1 MTLGKA
7 KLPSPAV
14 LLAAFAGAVLLLAP
28 VSSLA
33 TDDHH
38 LGTDNLLSEAAGLL
52 PQVPNN
58 AAANGAVPD
67 RATKGE
73 WSAIIPWAPHI
84 PVSAAVL
91 ADGRLLTFSSSE
103 RTTFPNTLQRTFAAV
118 WNPET
123 GVFTEI
129 NNPRHDMFCGGLA
142 LLPDGRLLVN
152 GGNGNQ
158 GTTAFSSLFDW
169 RTNEWSAAQTM
180 PQGRWYNT
188 SVALPNGSVFTAG
201 GNGGGQGVGTID
213 LWRAATGW
221 RRMSGIPWADVVKAP
236 VPNSNEPNW
245 HPFLLVAPDGRIA
258 HFGPHHDL
266 NWLSPEGTGSL
277 AAAGAALPGT
287 HYPKQGIWAMYDV
300 GKVLVAG
307 GLKAVDNW
315 DVVTH
320 SFTVDL
326 NGSTPTVATV
336 APMANA
342 RAFANSVILPNGEV
356 MVIGGSTAGLFGS
369 DAGTI
374 YTPEIWN
381 PATQQWRAVAN
392 AAVPRNYHSLALLLP
407 DGRVWS
413 GGGGLYG
420 DLAVDHQDA
429 QIYTPAPLFNADG
442 SAAAR
447 PQITTAPDRIGPG
460 AVFTVTATPGVQYF
474 SFIRLAA
481 QTHSVSTDLRHLRF
495 SHTATAAGQ
504 YALTAPPSINVLTPG
519 YWMLFAVN
527 GNGVWSPSRI
537 IQVTNDTLPVVTNPG
552 SQNVGAG
559 QAVSLPISAS
569 VSGGGNLGYSAT
581 GLPAGLGID
590 TVTGV
595 ISGRVNAAPGT
606 YRSTVAA
613 TSGVAS
619 ASVSF
624 NWTVVQPN
632 TGSGQILREWWTN
645 IDGGTLLELRIS
657 PSYPGTPKGREF
669 ITSFDTP
676 QNWGEQT
683 GQRVRG
689 FLKVPVT
696 GQYRFFLSSDDQ
708 SSLLL
713 STDENPANA
722 VSIAFQPDWTP
733 PHTWNWY
740 PEQASALITLSAGQR
755 YYIEA
760 IVKERTSDDH
770 LAVGWQKPG
779 DTDISVIDGS
789 HLMPY
794 LPAQNPALVWSFD
807 EAAWNGTTGEV
818 QASVAGVYRHAGTA
832 TGGAVTTAADPALSG
847 NFGTGRSG
855 MFNGASQSVVVPYH
869 ANLNPADL
877 TLGVWVRFDGAVG
890 SEACILTSREPSGYG
905 YGLWIGADG
914 RLQFRT
920 GGSNS
925 YLIGPANAAIVPGQ
939 WTHIAASFD
948 TTDTR
953 SRVGV
958 RRLYVNGLVVAED
971 SEKYRPN
978 PSQPLYIAT
987 SGIAGAGAAFFKGTL
1002 DEVTLHH
1009 SPLCAE
1015 DILAMATLR
1024 HVIAVVNLPP
1034 QVASPGAQTSLV
1046 GESVSLA
1053 MWASDPENDALTF
1066 SAAGLPAGLV
1076 INAASGVISGTATT
1090 AGTSNV
1096 TVSVTDGN
1104 SAPATASFTW
1114 TVAPP
1119 LTLQAITAMPQP
1131 TGAGQTFTAK
1141 SLNGFN
1147 PRYKWNFGDG
1157 TPETEWSSSLS
1168 VSHTY
1173 ARPGRY
1179 LVTLTATDDS
1189 GILLTTSFYQSVHAA
1204 LTARKPA
1211 VSASIA
1217 YEDLST
1223 GNDRLWVVNPD
1234 NNSVSAFDV
1243 VTRVRY
1249 AEIAVGTN
1257 PRALAF
1263 APDGRLWVCNHESA
1277 TISIIDPATKAVVK
1291 TVALQGGARP
1301 FGIVFDSVSASAWV
1315 ALEALGRVVRLS
1327 ASTAVQMGMVDAG
1340 GPVRHLSLAAD
1351 GTRLYAT
1358 RFITPRVPGE
1368 ESATPV
1374 LTGSGGQV
1382 VVIKTSTLAVERTI
1396 LLNPSTAADTETSA
1410 RGLPNYLGAAAISP
1424 DGLSAWVPSKQDNIQ
1439 RGTLR
1444 DGLPLN
1450 HETTVRAIVS
1460 RIDLA
1465 TQAEHQA
1472 SRIDIDNAGM
1482 PSAAAYDPWGMYL
1495 FTALEASREVAIL
1508 DAWTHQEI
1516 IRFPTGRAPQG
1527 LVLSPDG
1534 LTLYVQNFMDRTVSV
1549 HDVSAII
1556 RGGVAAPIMRS
1567 TLLMITTEALAAK
1580 VLQGKKLFYDAQD
1593 PRLALQEYMSCASCH
1608 NDGGH
1613 DGRVWDMTGFGE
1625 GLRNTITL
1633 KGHGS
1638 HGSLHWSGNFDQV
1651 QDFEN
1656 QIRNFA
1662 GGSGLITSGM
1672 PNPPLGASN
1681 AGRSADLDALA
1692 EYVGSLSMNGT
1703 SPARTT
1709 SGGLTTDA
1717 TEGEKIFRVQNCAA
1731 CHGGVNFTSSAL
1743 DVFANIGT
1751 IKPSS
1756 GKRLGAPLT
1765 GLDVPTLRGVWATAP
1780 YLHDGSAAT
1789 LSDAIKAHQGLNLST
1804 TDLAKLTAYVASL
1817 DDAPAIAPLPFTL
1830 GLSTPA
1836 TPVSGP
1842 FTVTAIFNTA
1852 ATGFVVGDIIVTNGT
1867 KSAFTGSGRSYSFL
1881 VTPTALG
1888 PVSISVPAG
1897 AANDA
1902 AGLGN
1907 LASNVLSVLHADT
1920 TPPTVALSTPTSSVS
1935 APFAVTATFSE
1946 EVTGLQA
1953 AEFSV
1958 TNGSIT
1964 ALSSTGA
1971 IWSATVTPTA
1981 AGIVTVGLPANA
1993 AQDASSNGN
2002 TASNTLTIAYAPPVA
2017 ANGISAD
2024 YHIGKNFEQL
2034 ALSRVD
2040 ANIDF
2045 MWDDAPA
2052 AGLPADGFSVRWQG
2066 SIVPTATGTFDFI
2079 TRSDDGVRLWL
2090 NGVLVIDNWSDH
2102 GETWDTATLNLTAGV
2117 PVTVKMEFYE
2127 NTGGAMARLFW
2138 DGPGAAFV
2146 AVPAS
2151 AFRPQ
2156 AGTGSANGLQARNS
2170 LAPVSTGISTLQST
2184 PSASTSA
2191 TTSNGLADAGLQI
2204 VQRDHAAVDA
2214 VLVRSA
2220 AQGTLTL
2227 ETSSDLVNWS
2237 RIAVIPTLVNIG
2249 GGLERVTWPNL
2260 QNVSGLSLARG
2271 IVRTRVLQSWGGSL
2285 IGQPVGWQQLISR
2298 SGVQSCGINLTHPAV
2313 YNGTVDAATAT
2324 GVVITG
2330 QAGLAARLDNARA
2343 YYLEI
2348 LTGPQAGHRVDV
2360 QAITAAACELATAS
2374 ANNTTAPAA
2383 IDWTTV
2389 TVALRPHVTLGDVF
2403 DTTRFQASAS
2413 PTTADQVLFHNGT
2426 TYDTFW
2432 LFNDGSQR
2440 RWLLNGDTSFA
2451 DMGSKVIP
2459 PGTGLMLQI
2468 AATGPQ
2474 PVIFTG
2480 SVRTTA
2486 FVRVLPASNGYS
2498 LLANPWPVSTT
2509 PAFAGMTGAS
2519 FIPGATV
2526 AAADQIQLWAGDA
2539 SPTANGGYTGY
2550 WLSKPAGQTSATWLS
2565 TTGNTNASQNNAPL
2579 LSAGRATFL
2588 KTRAVANRAVWVIP
2602 AP

>member
-1 MTLGKA
+1 MPAGMTLEKA
-7 KLPSPAV
+7 KTSLQAAF
-14 LLAAFAGAVLLLAP
+14 LATFAGALSLLTPLA
-28 VSSLA
+28 SKA
-33 TDDHH
+33 TDDHD
-38 LGTDNLLSEAAGLL
+38 LGADSLLSEAAGLL
-52 PQVPNN
+52 PLVQNN
-58 AAANGAVPD
+58 VAAAPAAD

-152 GGNGNQ
+152 GGNGSQ

-201 GNGGGQGVGTID
+201 GNGGGQGAGTLD

-221 RRMSGIPWADVVKAP
+221 RRMSGIPWATIVKAP

-315 DVVTH
+315 DVVTS

-326 NGSTPTVATV
+326 NGSTPAVASV

-356 MVIGGSTAGLFGS
+356 MVVGGSTAGIFGS
-369 DAGTI
+369 DAGTV

-381 PATQQWRAVAN
+381 PTSRQWRAVAD

-420 DLAVDHQDA
+420 DLKVDHQDA

-474 SFIRLAA
+474 SFIRMAA
-481 QTHSVSTDLRHLRF
+481 QTHSVSTDMRHVRLPH
-495 SHTATAAGQ
+495 SVTGAGR
-504 YALTAPPSINVLTPG
+504 YALTAHSSINVLTPG

-527 GNGVWSPSRI
+527 ASGAWSPSRI
-537 IQVTNDTLPVVTNPG
+537 IQVTNATLPVVTNPG
-552 SQNVGAG
+552 TQTVDQAS
-559 QAVSLPISAS
+559 AVSLPINAS
-569 VSGGGNLGYSAT
+569 VGGGTLGYTAT
-581 GLPAGLGID
+581 GLPAGLGINS
-590 TVTGV
+590 TTGV
-595 ISGRVNAAPGT
+595 ISGNANVPPGT
-606 YRSTVAA
+606 YRSTVVV
-613 TSGVAS
+613 TSGSLS

-624 NWTVVQPN
+624 NWNVVLPN
-632 TGSGQILREWWTN
+632 SGSGQILREWWTE
-645 IDGGTLLELRIS
+645 IDGGTVLELRIDRR
-657 PSYPGTPKGREF
+657 YPGMPKGREM

-683 GQRVRG
+683 AQRVRG

-740 PEQASALITLSAGQR
+740 PDQASALITLTAGKR

-779 DTDISVIDGS
+779 DTGISIIDGS
-789 HLMPY
+789 YLSPY

-818 QASVAGVYRHAGTA
+818 QASVAGVYRLAGTA
-832 TGGAVTTAADPALSG
+832 TGGAVTTATNPALSG
-847 NFGTGRSG
+847 AFGTARSG
-855 MFNGASQSVVVPYH
+855 VFSGTAQSVVVPYN
-869 ANLNPADL
+869 ANLNPSDL
-877 TLGVWVRFDGAVG
+877 TLGVWVRFDGTLG
-890 SEACILTSREPSGYG
+890 SAACILTSQEPSGYG

-925 YLIGPANAAIVPGQ
+925 YLMGPAASAIVPGQ
-939 WTHIAASFD
+939 WTHIAATFD

-953 SRVGV
+953 TRLGV
-958 RRLYVNGLVVAED
+958 RRLYVNGLLVAED
-971 SEKYRPN
+971 NEKYRPN
-978 PSQPLYIAT
+978 PTLPFYVGT
-987 SGIAGAGAAFFKGTL
+987 SGVAGAGAGFFKGAL

-1015 DILAMATLR
+1015 DVLAMSTLR
-1024 HVIAVVNLPP
+1024 HFMSVANQAP
-1034 QVASPGAQTSLV
+1034 QIASPGVQTSLV
-1046 GESVSLA
+1046 GEIVSLPVSA
-1053 MWASDPENDALTF
+1053 IDPENNALTF
-1066 SAAGLPAGLV
+1066 SATGLPAGLV

-1119 LTLQAITAMPQP
+1119 LTLQSLTAMPQP
-1131 TGAGQTFTAK
+1131 TGTGQTFTAK

-1157 TPETEWSSSLS
+1157 TPETEWSTSLS
-1168 VSHTY
+1168 ISHTY
-1173 ARPGRY
+1173 ANPGRY

-1211 VSASIA
+1211 VSSSIA
-1217 YEDLST
+1217 YEDLAT
-1223 GNDRLWVVNPD
+1223 GNDRVWTVNPD
-1234 NNSVSAFDV
+1234 NNSVFAFDA

-1249 AEIAVGTN
+1249 AEIAVGTS

-1263 APDGRLWVCNHESA
+1263 APDGKLWVTNYESA
-1277 TISIIDPATKAVVK
+1277 TISIIDTATKAVVK
-1291 TVALQGGARP
+1291 TVALQRGARP
-1301 FGIVFDSVSASAWV
+1301 FGIVFDASSSAWV
-1315 ALEALGRVVRLS
+1315 ALEALGRVARLS
-1327 ASTAVQMGMVDAG
+1327 ASTAVQMGLADAV

-1351 GTRLYAT
+1351 GRRLYAT

-1368 ESATPV
+1368 DTATPV

-1382 VVIKTSTLAVERTI
+1382 VVIATATLAVERTI

-1450 HETTVRAIVS
+1450 HEITVRAIAS
-1460 RIDLA
+1460 RIDLT

-1482 PSAAAYDPWGMYL
+1482 PSAAAYDPWGIYL

-1508 DAWTHQEI
+1508 DAWTREEI
-1516 IRFPTGRAPQG
+1516 LRFPAGRAPQG
-1527 LVLSPDG
+1527 LVFSPDG

-1549 HDVSAII
+1549 HDVSSII
-1556 RGGVAAPIMRS
+1556 RGGVTAPVMRS
-1567 TLLMITTEALAAK
+1567 TLLTITTEALSSK

-1638 HGSLHWSGNFDQV
+1638 HGPLHWSGNFDEV

-1662 GGSGLITSGM
+1662 GGSGLITSGT

-1692 EYVGSLSMNGT
+1692 EYVTSLSTNGN

-1717 TEGEKIFRVQNCAA
+1717 TEGEKIFRVQNCAS
-1731 CHGGVNFTSSAL
+1731 CHGGVNFTNSSL

-1751 IKPSS
+1751 LKPSS

-1789 LSDAIKAHQGLNLST
+1789 LSDAIKAHQGVSLSA

-1817 DDAPAIAPLPFTL
+1817 DDVPAIAPLPFTL

-1836 TPVSGP
+1836 TTVSGP

-1852 ATGFVVGDIIVTNGT
+1852 ATGFVVGDIVVTNGT
-1867 KSAFTGSGRSYSFL
+1867 KSAFTGSGRSYGFL
-1881 VTPTALG
+1881 VTPTSLG
-1888 PVSISVPAG
+1888 PVTISVPAG
-1897 AANDA
+1897 AATDA
-1902 AGLGN
+1902 AGLGS
-1907 LASNVLSVLHADT
+1907 LASNVLTVLHADT
-1920 TPPTVALSTPTSSVS
+1920 TPPTVVLSTPTSNVS
-1935 APFAVTATFSE
+1935 APFTVTATFSE
-1946 EVTGLQA
+1946 EVTGLTPSG
-1953 AEFSV
+1953 FSV
-1958 TNGSIT
+1958 TNGAVT
-1964 ALSSTGA
+1964 ALSSTGTVCT
-1971 IWSATVTPTA
+1971 ATVTPA
-1981 AGIVTVGLPANA
+1981 GSGIVTVGLPANA
-1993 AQDASSNGN
+1993 AQDAAGNGN
-2002 TASNTLTIAYAPPVA
+2002 TASNSLTIASNSPVP
-2017 ANGISAD
+2017 ANGLSAE
-2024 YHIGKNFEQL
+2024 YYSGKNFDQL
-2034 ALSRVD
+2034 LLSRVD
-2040 ANIDF
+2040 ASIDF
-2045 MWDDAPA
+2045 TWDGAPS

-2066 SIVPTATGTFDFI
+2066 SIVPTATGTYDFT

-2090 NGVLVIDNWSDH
+2090 NGVLVIDNWTDH
-2102 GETWDTATLNLTAGV
+2102 GETWDSTTLNLTAGV
-2117 PVTVKMEFYE
+2117 PVSVKMEFYE

-2138 DGPGAAFV
+2138 EGPDGVSAV
-2146 AVPAS
+2146 VPAS

-2156 AGTGSANGLQARNS
+2156 TLASSASSLQSRNS
-2170 LAPVSTGISTLQST
+2170 LSSVSSTSTLQG
-2184 PSASTSA
+2184 
-2191 TTSNGLADAGLQI
+2191 TTTLADTGLQI
-2204 VQRDHAAVDA
+2204 VQRGHTAVDA

-2227 ETSSDLVNWS
+2227 ETSTDLINWTRLS
-2237 RIAVIPTLVNIG
+2237 IIPTLTNIG
-2249 GGLERVTWPNL
+2249 AGLERVTWPNL
-2260 QNVSGLSLARG
+2260 QSISGLSPARG
-2271 IVRTRVLQSWGGSL
+2271 IVRTRVLLSTGSSI

-2298 SGVQSCGINLTHPAV
+2298 SGTQSCGINLNHAPV
-2313 YNGTVDAATAT
+2313 YTGAATAAAN
-2324 GVVITG
+2324 GVTLTA
-2330 QAGLAARLDNARA
+2330 QASLAARIDLARA

-2348 LTGPQAGHRVDV
+2348 TAGPQAGHRVDI
-2360 QAITAAACELATAS
+2360 QAITATTCEFAPAS
-2374 ANNTTAPAA
+2374 ANNTLAPAS
-2383 IDWTTV
+2383 IDWSAA
-2389 TVALRPHVTLGDVF
+2389 TVALRPHVTLADAFDV
-2403 DTTRFQASAS
+2403 TRLQASAS
-2413 PTTADQVLFHNGT
+2413 PAAADQVLFHNGT
-2426 TYDTFW
+2426 DYDTCW
-2432 LFNDGSQR
+2432 LFTDGTQR
-2440 RWLLNGDTSFA
+2440 RWLLNGDTTFA
-2451 DMGSKVIP
+2451 DMGGKVIP

-2468 AATGPQ
+2468 AATAPQ
-2474 PVIFTG
+2474 SMIFTG
-2480 SVRTTA
+2480 SIRTTP

-2498 LLANPWPVSTT
+2498 LFANPWPVSTT
-2509 PAFAGMTGAS
+2509 PTAAGMTEPS
-2519 FIPGATV
+2519 FIPGSN
-2526 AAADQIQLWAGDA
+2526 AAEADQIQLWAGDA
-2539 SPTANGGYTGY
+2539 SPTATGGYTGY

-2565 TTGNTNASQNNAPL
+2565 TTGNTNASQNSAPL